1 MSSSSLVRAAGAV
14 LLLLLFASA
23 AFAARELSAPSRH
36 YTKAASRRVDTVVI
50 HYLSGIN
57 VDRSRWSDP
66 NLCLEI
72 LRRYRV
78 SAHYLID
85 RAGAVYTL
93 VDERN
98 IAWHAGGSIMPAPDN
113 RRGVNRFSIG
123 IELIATHTS
132 GFTDAQYTALAT
144 LVRGIKS
151 RHPIRAIVGHDQI
164 SGRRAVQLGLRK
176 DVKPDPGPRFDW
188 PRFRG
193 MVE

>member
-1 MSSSSLVRAAGAV
+1 MMSSRRARACGACLV
-14 LLLLLFASA
+14 LLLLASA
-23 AFAARELSAPSRH
+23 ASAAHVVSAPSRH
-36 YTKAASRRVDTVVI
+36 YTKAAARRVDTVVI

-57 VDRSRWSDP
+57 VDRSRWSEP
-66 NLCLEI
+66 ALCLEI

-85 RAGAVYTL
+85 RAGTVYAL
-93 VDERN
+93 VDERD

-132 GFTDAQYTALAT
+132 GFTDAQYAALAT
-144 LVRGIKS
+144 LVRGIQR
-151 RHPIRAIVGHDQI
+151 RHPIRHLVGHDQI

-188 PRFRG
+188 PRFRR
-193 MVE
+193 MVA